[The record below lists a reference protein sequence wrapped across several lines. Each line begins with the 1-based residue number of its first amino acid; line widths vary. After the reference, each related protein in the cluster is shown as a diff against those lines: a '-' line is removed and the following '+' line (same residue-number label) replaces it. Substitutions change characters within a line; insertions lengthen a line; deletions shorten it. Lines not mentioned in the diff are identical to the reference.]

1 MNLKV
6 VLHRISGLRMNRD
19 DFDESYCPE
28 HERLLLKMIESVN
41 RTIDEAII
49 LVYQIS
55 SEDQFTI
62 TVRKD

>member
-1 MNLKV
+1 
-6 VLHRISGLRMNRD
+6 MNRD
-19 DFDESYCPE
+19 NFDESYCPE

-41 RTIDEAII
+41 RTIDEAIM

-55 SEDQFTI
+55 SEDQFTV